1 MTITLDGT
9 NGLTSPAAS
18 LTTTPLGISSGGTGL
33 ATTPANGVLDIGNG
47 TGFTRTTLTAG
58 TGLSITNGSGS
69 ITIASTSTGGAQ
81 GFVTQFTGPSVA
93 PTVQSPGFGII

>member
-18 LTTTPLGISSGGTGL
+18 LTTTPLGVSSGGT
-33 ATTPANGVLDIGNG
+33 AVSTTPVNGQLLIGNG
-47 TGFTRTTLTAG
+47 TNYTLSTLTAG